1 MGEDWPSSRRYVI
14 GTVLNWAMF
23 LGVVTLLWWGDVAGN
38 LPEAVQWL
46 LVLLLTASV
55 VAQFVVAYRS
65 VAAEDEFVRALTFKC
80 GIAAA
85 GVTISAAVL
94 WGLAEQFLDA
104 PAVPMWLVYPFFWGA
119 FGMVSPFI
127 RSSRA

>member
-1 MGEDWPSSRRYVI
+1 MSEDWPSSRRYII
-14 GTVLNWAMF
+14 GSVLNWAMF
-23 LGVVTLLWWGDVAGN
+23 LAVIALLSWGDATGK
-38 LPEAVQWL
+38 LPEGAQWL

-65 VAAEDEFVRALTFKC
+65 IAAEDEFVRALTFKC

-85 GVTISAAVL
+85 GVTISGAVL
-94 WGLAEQFLDA
+94 WGLAEQFLAA
-104 PAVPMWLVYPFFWGA
+104 PKVPMWVVYPFFWGA

-127 RSSRA
+127 RSSRT